1 MCSLEKEARTF
12 PGQKF
17 ANSLYFSLF
26 AGNSGGE
33 GLARDCALR
42 HTVWVAE
49 KSGCITARIAEN
61 RRNSGG
67 LAFKPHRR
75 KCAVEPRGQVFWR
88 FSLEGTRAVRFQ
100 RLHRA
105 KAVRSQTDDVA
116 KATGLSHLEHRLD
129 ADGPLNLGFET
140 VSVILAPET
149 GAGQWL
155 GIMPSALVR
164 NGARGPTRDSRFLRQ
179 TSFEAQPIQRRC
191 AARPWL

>member
-1 MCSLEKEARTF
+1 MCGLEISSTVLEVQNF
-12 PGQKF
+12 Q
-17 ANSLYFSLF
+17 NSLLNSLLP
-26 AGNSGGE
+26 GNSGRE
-33 GLARDCALR
+33 RLAPDCLLR

-164 NGARGPTRDSRFLRQ
+164 NGARGPTRDSRVLRQ

-191 AARPWL
+191 AARPCL